1 MVERSHRVYN
11 CVTNEGRAAE
21 FSNLLKVITFNL
33 DTFLEDLEALA
44 ATPLEVK
51 QILEVALRGA
61 VRMVDAKR
69 GFIFLIKK
77 GSPDLRVDAVHSH
90 KIDDFGDGIFSFSH
104 GVVRDVVESGRSAI
118 TFDAAVDERYSER
131 ASIQLGAMRSIACVP
146 LKVGG
151 RVIGALYV
159 DDRTRTGTFAEEESK
174 ALRAY
179 ATVTATLLSHAV
191 LLAELKEED
200 E

>member
-1 MVERSHRVYN
+1 M
-11 CVTNEGRAAE
+11 
-21 FSNLLKVITFNL
+21 LTFNL

-44 ATPLEVK
+44 STPLEVK
-51 QILEVALRGA
+51 PILQVALSGA

-77 GSPDLRVDAVHSH
+77 GSPDLRVDAVHSY
-90 KIDDFGDGIFSFSH
+90 KIDDFGDGIFSFSQ
-104 GVVRDVVESGRSAI
+104 GIVKDVVEKGRAAI
-118 TFDAAVDERYSER
+118 TFDAAVDERYGDR

-151 RVIGALYV
+151 AVIGALYV
-159 DDRTRTGTFAEEESK
+159 DDRTRTGTFADEESK

-179 ATVTATLLSHAV
+179 ATVTATMLSHAV
-191 LLAELKEED
+191 LLAEQKTPD
-200 E
+200 